1 MSAGPRPLPS
11 PPSVV
16 RPGGPVRHA
25 PRGSE
30 PIIPAIAAL
39 IVAAL
44 GAAAVFLGSWVVSG
58 IAYVAVLGLGFVLIY
73 LQRQLTNKAAIAGR
87 KTRAMRM
94 PFLERISIV
103 AVLVACVINGVVIA
117 LHFSRFGFGG

>member
-1 MSAGPRPLPS
+1 M
-11 PPSVV
+11 
-16 RPGGPVRHA
+16 
-25 PRGSE
+25 
-30 PIIPAIAAL
+30 
-39 IVAAL
+39 
-44 GAAAVFLGSWVVSG
+44 VSG

-73 LQRQLTNKAAIAGR
+73 LQRQLTNKAAIADR

-103 AVLVACVINGVVIA
+103 TVLVACVINGVVIA